1 MPNRLR
7 EWRKANGLTLEAL
20 AERLDTTN
28 QTLSRYELGKREL
41 TIHLM
46 EQIAPVL
53 GCRPAD
59 LLPDPESVLDDRERR
74 MLAAFKALG
83 PDDGDYLVRVAEA
96 LAGAEAAR
104 AAAPLQRRRA

>member
-1 MPNRLR
+1 MDEAIEDGIGQGGIADALVPMFYRVLAGHQGR
-7 EWRKANGLTLEAL
+7 EYAVAIIE
-20 AERLDTTN
+20 DF
-28 QTLSRYELGKREL
+28 
-41 TIHLM
+41 